1 MNNSQDIN
9 APIRVLLLGSNT
21 EVGSSLLSFSE
32 GKVGFEWVCP
42 DESMLLD
49 PNQLPQLEAIKYD
62 VVIDALSL
70 RLALQDNYGKF
81 QSTLEYLSEQT
92 GKPLI
97 MISSARVFS
106 GSKDAPYAET
116 DIPDSTDPY
125 ALALVKT
132 ESIVLSNPDNIVLRT
147 GWLFSGKGDD
157 FVCRTLGLIQDGVN
171 LAYKDDLIGSPT
183 PVSDLSRVVLSIVN
197 QGHYGSQN
205 KGIYHYCC
213 AEEISWVGL
222 VEAIVA
228 TSSQFN
234 PKEQVD
240 VEVITDSFRQI
251 DDITIMKRQ
260 SLSCRRVFNHFGI
273 KQRPWRSKLRT
284 LVKQLCQ
291 ASKSP

>member
-81 QSTLEYLSEQT
+81 QSTLEYLSEHT

-183 PVSDLSRVVLSIVN
+183 PVSDLSRVVLSMVN

-291 ASKSP
+291 ASKNP

>member
-1 MNNSQDIN
+1 MNNSQEIN
-9 APIRVLLLGSNT
+9 TPIRVLLLGNNT

-32 GKVGFEWVCP
+32 GKAGFEWVCP
-42 DESMLLD
+42 DESVLLD
-49 PNQLPQLEAIKYD
+49 SSRASELADLQYD
-62 VVIDALSL
+62 VMVDALSL
-70 RLALQDNYGKF
+70 RLALQNNYGKF
-81 QSTLEYLSEQT
+81 QATLSELSERS

-106 GSKDAPYAET
+106 GSKDAPYTET
-116 DIPDSTDPY
+116 DVPDSQDPY
-125 ALALVKT
+125 ALALIQT
-132 ESIVLSNPDNIVLRT
+132 ESIVLKNPDNIVLRT

-183 PVSDLSRVVLSIVN
+183 PVSDLSRVILTMVN

-213 AEEISWVGL
+213 AEEISWIGL

-240 VEVITDSFRQI
+240 VEVISDSFRQI
-251 DDITIMKRQ
+251 DDITVMKRQ
-260 SLSCRRVFNHFGI
+260 SLSCRRVFNHFGV

-291 ASKSP
+291 NGKL